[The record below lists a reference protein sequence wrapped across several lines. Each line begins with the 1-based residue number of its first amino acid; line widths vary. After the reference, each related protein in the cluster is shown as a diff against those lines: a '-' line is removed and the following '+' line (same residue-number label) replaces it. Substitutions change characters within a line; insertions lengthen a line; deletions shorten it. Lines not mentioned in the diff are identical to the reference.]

1 MANRTVYGNTFS
13 SNGWPM
19 VDEGS
24 CQWVTVPGTDPP
36 VGLQIQQGQPVQLLR
51 AFAADFHAYVQPLRD
66 ADSACW
72 TLKNDVDTSNH
83 LSGTACDFNWNS
95 HEFRVRGTFTPEQLA
110 RLRALLDWY
119 EGMIFWGGDWTDPVD
134 EMHFQLASLSNGGDI
149 NTYGNPDV
157 DDFIKRKIRADG
169 FSTYGREPVDGA
181 PDTPSEDTTV
191 DPIAILAAA
200 TGLSTAKC
208 AEILPTLAQG
218 MELAQCNTVNRIA
231 MFIAQT
237 QEESDNYNA
246 TEEYASGA
254 EYEGR
259 VDLGNT
265 QPGDGVR
272 FKGRTWIQITG
283 RSNYAAFSR
292 WAFTQGLVP
301 SPTYFVDHPTELSDT
316 KWAGIG
322 AAWYW
327 TVQRPQINSLCDA
340 RDINGVTYAINGGY
354 THLDVRTAN
363 WNRALAQGDALLA
376 LGDDM
381 FTDADRD
388 LLRQVADY
396 RRPSRSPLRWPH
408 QGDIETC
415 AGFAWNADAFGH
427 VMQTEKLAVEYGD
440 SVAIANLYAVATTD
454 EPGRDADKALATKIL
469 EKCDPTALALAG
481 NQIAAWLAAE
491 QKAKAA

>member
-1 MANRTVYGNTFS
+1 MALRLFNGNQYS
-13 SNGWPM
+13 ENGWPY
-19 VDEGS
+19 VDQGS
-24 CQWVTVPGTDPP
+24 CTWVIIPGSDCN
-36 VGLQIQQGQPVQLLR
+36 LQIQNGEPLTLMR
-51 AFAADFHAYVQPLRD
+51 AFAADFNREVETLRD

-72 TLKNDVDTSNH
+72 TEGNSVATSNH
-83 LSGTACDFNWNS
+83 PGGTAMDLNWDS
-95 HEFRVRGTFTPEQLA
+95 HEFQVRGTFTPAQMTK
-110 RLRALLDWY
+110 LRALLDWY
-119 EGMIFWGGDWTDPVD
+119 EGTIFWGGDWDDPVD
-134 EMHFQLASLSNGGDI
+134 EMHFQMGYDTFDRATGRAQAWVL
-149 NTYGNPDV
+149 
-157 DDFIKRKIRADG
+157 DFIARKIGADG
-169 FSTYGREPVDGA
+169 LSLYGREPA
-181 PDTPSEDTTV
+181 PVPSTP
-191 DPIAILAAA
+191 DPVAILAAA
-200 TGLSTAKC
+200 TGLSPAKC
-208 AEILPTLAQG
+208 AEILPALQQGLA
-218 MELAQCNTVNRIA
+218 LAQCDTVNRIA

-237 QEESDNYNA
+237 QQESDNYNA
-246 TEEYASGA
+246 TA
-254 EYEGR
+254 EYGA
-259 VDLGNT
+259 GPT
-265 QPGDGVR
+265 GDAY
-272 FKGRTWIQITG
+272 KGRTWIMITWL
-283 RSNYAAFSR
+283 SNYQSFGKWCVA
-292 WAFTQGLVP
+292 QGLISDP
-301 SPTYFVDHPTELSDT
+301 NQFVTNPDSLADV

-322 AAWYW
+322 PAWYW

-340 RDINGVTYAINGGY
+340 GDINGVTYAINGGY
-354 THLDVRTAN
+354 NGLDVRTAN
-363 WNRALAQGDALLA
+363 WNRALAQGDALLQ

-388 LLRQVADY
+388 LLRQISDY